1 MSGPNRS
8 DLEMMS
14 GFMSHLVINELM
26 LSRTCSGKVTL
37 SDVTVC
43 IGQFVLGMSPDV
55 KNSG

>member
-8 DLEMMS
+8 DLEIMF
-14 GFMSHLVINELM
+14 GVVSHLVINDIM

-43 IGQFVLGMSPDV
+43 NKGAQM
-55 KNSG
+55 